1 MNNNEINN
9 LVASIDVK
17 GKQEFMGKEIPVVE
31 GGFGEGKRCLTDKT
45 IAEIHNQPTP
55 EIRRRINDNAKRF
68 KTDIDIIDLKVMAES
83 HNNLELLQP
92 LGYSKMQISKAEHIY
107 LLSERGYA
115 KLIKIMDTDL
125 AWDIHDKLIDE
136 YFAMRKVINS
146 DEQLKSNLLLEIYNG
161 GQGGILASKK
171 LTELET
177 RPLQDTIEK
186 QSNTINELLPA
197 ANYTKK
203 VLEDNNTLLTI
214 TQIAKDFGMSGHALN
229 DLLHD
234 LGVQYKQNGQWLLY
248 SKYQGKGYARTVQSE
263 VKNAKPQTKWT
274 QKGKKFIHDILRK
287 NGIKTVW
294 EQQQEVLQVEQ
305 QSFNLN

>member
-31 GGFGEGKRCLTDKT
+31 GGFGEGQKVVLAKT
-45 IAEIHNQPTP
+45 IAEIHGMELREVNQL
-55 EIRRRINDNAKRF
+55 INNNIDEF
-68 KTDIDIIDLKVMAES
+68 DFGIDILDLKNTKYFNIITNDLEIKVS
-83 HNNLELLQP
+83 NNT
-92 LGYSKMQISKAEHIY
+92 KNFY
-107 LLSERGYA
+107 LLSEQGYHALVSLMRTEKA
-115 KLIKIMDTDL
+115 KAIRKQLRR
-125 AWDIHDKLIDE
+125 E
-136 YFAMRKVINS
+136 YFAMRKVLNS
-146 DEQLKSNLLLEIYNG
+146 SEQLKSNLLLEIYNG
-161 GQGGILASKK
+161 GQNGVLASKK

>member
-1 MNNNEINN
+1 MSGLTPVNFNNEIVITTKTLAEVYETESKIISNN
-9 LVASIDVK
+9 FKRNQAKFIE
-17 GKQEFMGKEIPVVE
+17 GKHYYKLEGKELQEFKGYHQNDESLKFVSVLYLWTKRGASRHCKMLGTDKAWDMFDSLEENYFNPKVAQLTEEDQAILSIVNSSTKAETALAIKNYKEIVE
-31 GGFGEGKRCLTDKT
+31 K
-45 IAEIHNQPTP
+45 
-55 EIRRRINDNAKRF
+55 
-68 KTDIDIIDLKVMAES
+68 
-83 HNNLELLQP
+83 
-92 LGYSKMQISKAEHIY
+92 
-107 LLSERGYA
+107 
-115 KLIKIMDTDL
+115 
-125 AWDIHDKLIDE
+125 
-136 YFAMRKVINS
+136 
-146 DEQLKSNLLLEIYNG
+146 
-161 GQGGILASKK
+161 
-171 LTELET
+171 
-177 RPLQDTIEK
+177 PLQDTIEK
-186 QSNTINELLPA
+186 QSDTINKLLPA

-274 QKGKKFIHDILRK
+274 QKGKKFINDILRK

>member
-17 GKQEFMGKEIPVVE
+17 GTQEFMGKEIPVVE

-45 IAEIHNQPTP
+45 IAEIHGMQPKNV
-55 EIRRRINDNAKRF
+55 RARITDNLKRF
-68 KTDIDIIDLKVMAES
+68 KEDVDYIDLKVAYDTS
-83 HNNLELLQP
+83 NNLELLQS

-146 DEQLKSNLLLEIYNG
+146 DEQLKSNLLLKIYNG
-161 GQGGILASKK
+161 GQNGVLASKK

-203 VLEDNNTLLTI
+203 VLEDNDTLLTI
-214 TQIAKDFGMSGHALN
+214 TQIAKDFGMSGQALN

-263 VKNAKPQTKWT
+263 IKNVKPQTKWT
-274 QKGKKFIHDILRK
+274 QKGKKFINDTLRK
-287 NGIKTVW
+287 KGIKTIW
-294 EQQQEVLQVEQ
+294 EQEQEVLQVQ
-305 QSFNLN
+305 QTFDLN